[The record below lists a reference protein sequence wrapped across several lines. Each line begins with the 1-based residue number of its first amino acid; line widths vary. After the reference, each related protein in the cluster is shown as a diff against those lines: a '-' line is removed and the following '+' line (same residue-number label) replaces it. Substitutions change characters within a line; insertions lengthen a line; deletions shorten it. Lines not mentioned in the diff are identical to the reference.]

1 VEQGYALAEFERQRT
16 DAAYLS
22 VSGNAVLW
30 SFKIASLQDQ
40 IGAVQ
45 SILDQDRENLQL
57 VQVAFDAG
65 SVSRIDILSAQ
76 TQLASD
82 ATLLP
87 PLRQELSMA
96 QHALAV
102 VLGQTTAGAVP
113 NLDWNRVVLPRNLPV
128 SLPSELAHRRPDI
141 LAAEAQLHIATALVG
156 MTTANLYPQIV
167 LNGSISMQSTV
178 LRQLFN
184 GANNAG
190 GLTASLTAPLFDGGA
205 RRAKRRAAIDAVR
218 AAAANYEQTV
228 LAAFAQ
234 VADALDA
241 LDHDAEQ
248 LSAQAHAQEAARD
261 SLDLTRKSYNEG
273 SVGVL
278 QVLDAERLYQQARL
292 GYVRANSQR
301 YFDTAQL
308 FLALGGNSSNLT
320 AGAGPAVK

>member
-1 VEQGYALAEFERQRT
+1 
-16 DAAYLS
+16 
-22 VSGNAVLW
+22 
-30 SFKIASLQDQ
+30 
-40 IGAVQ
+40 
-45 SILDQDRENLQL
+45 
-57 VQVAFDAG
+57 
-65 SVSRIDILSAQ
+65 
-76 TQLASD
+76 
-82 ATLLP
+82 
-87 PLRQELSMA
+87 
-96 QHALAV
+96 
-102 VLGQTTAGAVP
+102 
-113 NLDWNRVVLPRNLPV
+113 
-128 SLPSELAHRRPDI
+128 
-141 LAAEAQLHIATALVG
+141 
-156 MTTANLYPQIV
+156 
-167 LNGSISMQSTV
+167 MQSTV